1 MKSVRCVS
9 VIACALLL
17 STLAFAKDK
26 HQGKMDLTQAAK
38 IGSTQLQPGHY
49 KLEWQPEQGNSVRLE
64 VLQGKKTV
72 VTTQAK
78 LKDLPLPAPYDA
90 VAMEPISQNKN
101 EQKIDEID
109 FSNRKEALVLG
120 S

>member
-1 MKSVRCVS
+1 MKLVRRVS

-17 STLAFAKDK
+17 STLALAKDK
-26 HQGKMDLTQAAK
+26 HEGKMNLTEVAK

-64 VLQGKKTV
+64 VLQHGKTV

-78 LKDLPLPAPYDA
+78 LKDLPQPSPYDS
-90 VAMEPISQNKN
+90 VAMKRTSQNQ
-101 EQKIDEID
+101 QKIEEVD
-109 FSNRKEALVLG
+109 FSNRKEALILG